1 MKLSMANIVGDSDLT
16 LKLLDEQEVSEG
28 VVYTWQANI
37 FDPFGSN
44 LVSKG
49 RQRARARSLVEAG
62 VGSTVRDAIT
72 HQFLLRRLTNIQR
85 EELVDSADFTSIYE
99 YEVKVLKG
107 DR

>member
-1 MKLSMANIVGDSDLT
+1 MQFSMTSIVGDSDLT
-16 LKLLDEQEVSEG
+16 LKLLDKQEASEG
-28 VVYTWQANI
+28 VVYTWQVNI

-44 LVSKG
+44 ILSKG

-85 EELVDSADFTSIYE
+85 EELVDSTDFTSIYK